1 MPIATLQPPADPI
14 TIYCTSNAATGL
26 WSAKLSNGTVVSTE
40 FKNVANDVIIAL
52 ASKDQSTLLNII
64 SPSGNLMVSSQLHT
78 RLLHPMTVLEALEGG
93 LIRRTASGWVWSE
106 KAYERVAA
114 SEA

>member
-78 RLLHPMTVLEALEGG
+78 RLLHPMTVLE
-93 LIRRTASGWVWSE
+93 RRTLSLNQE
-106 KAYERVAA
+106 DFRRR
-114 SEA
+114 